1 MSKIKFAEIV
11 KSIKLATLKHSPAI
25 LTGIGIAGMISAT
38 AMAVKATPKAL
49 MLIEA
54 QKKAEKTEKLT
65 IVDSAKVAWVCYIP
79 AAITIIL
86 SSACLIG
93 ANSVNTRRNAAL
105 AAAYT
110 LSESALKEYQGKVV
124 ETIGEKKEQIVRE
137 AVAKDKLNSNPV
149 SNNEVIVTERG
160 NALCYDPISG
170 RYFRSDADSLKRA
183 ASYLSRQLLD
193 EMYVSLNDFY
203 SEIGLAHTEMGDD
216 LGWYVNDGWID
227 MRFDTQLAED
237 GTPCLVLGYTI
248 APRYDYRR

>member
-137 AVAKDKLNSNPV
+137 AVAKDKLKTTIKLKAKFATVQILIANPL
-149 SNNEVIVTERG
+149 I
-160 NALCYDPISG
+160 CSG
-170 RYFRSDADSLKRA
+170 RI
-183 ASYLSRQLLD
+183 
-193 EMYVSLNDFY
+193 
-203 SEIGLAHTEMGDD
+203 SE
-216 LGWYVNDGWID
+216 
-227 MRFDTQLAED
+227 
-237 GTPCLVLGYTI
+237 TI
-248 APRYDYRR
+248 IQPTGPKLIANAVM